1 MSCFWRGFWML
12 FSRHFVI
19 EHVGCGVV
27 SGGGNLKCRLICYTI
42 NINSYFITNIHIKL
56 GQIFFEKNCILRKCS
71 DCIKDVKS
79 TRFFG
84 KCSSIPRKIHLK
96 ICSNLVNCARH
107 CSISSLVQVF
117 VQLVCTVMIYI
128 HCQQYRKSSQ
138 PARQTL

>member
-1 MSCFWRGFWML
+1 MS
-12 FSRHFVI
+12 
-19 EHVGCGVV
+19 
-27 SGGGNLKCRLICYTI
+27 
-42 NINSYFITNIHIKL
+42 KL

-138 PARQTL
+138 PARQTLQLVLTIPLYQTCTRHALTPQYAQILKYDDRNVFYTEKL